1 MSLPTLAT
9 SGVRLTR
16 VARPAPAGCPFV
28 APATAAPLREADG
41 ALVSTAGDRF
51 PIVGGIP
58 RFCEIENYTSS
69 FGRQW
74 NLFEKTQIDREG
86 TAEDIS
92 ARRLF
97 AETGWNP
104 DDLDGLDILEVGS
117 GAGRFSRA
125 ILEHSRANLYSVD
138 YSSAVEANLR
148 NNARLGRGRLWLAQ
162 ASVYELPFPDG
173 RFDKVLCLGV
183 LQHTPDFEAAVAAL
197 IAKAKPGGEIVV
209 DFYPVR
215 GWWTRIHAK
224 YLLRPLTRRIDHD
237 RLLRLIERNVDWLI
251 RVSAVLN
258 RMHLGV
264 LTRFLP
270 LVDQRTL
277 PPAMSAAE
285 RRETSVLDT
294 FDMFSPAYDRPRR
307 VDNVAGMFERH
318 GARPTF
324 AGFVST
330 IIGDAAVVRAVK
342 VPGKTD

>member
-1 MSLPTLAT
+1 LTT
-9 SGVRLTR
+9 SGARQTGSARL
-16 VARPAPAGCPFV
+16 ARASCPFV
-28 APATAAPLREADG
+28 VPATAASLRQSDG
-41 ALVSTAGDRF
+41 ALVSGAGDRF

-58 RFCEIENYTSS
+58 RFCAIENYTSS

-92 ARRLF
+92 AGRLF
-97 AETGWNP
+97 AETGWDP
-104 DDLDGLDILEVGS
+104 EGLDGLDILEVGS

-148 NNARLGRGRLWLAQ
+148 NNGELGRGRLWLAQ

-183 LQHTPDFEAAVAAL
+183 LQHTPDFEASVAAL

-215 GWWTRIHAK
+215 GWWTKVHAK
-224 YLLRPLTRRIDHD
+224 YLLRPVTRRMDHD
-237 RLLRLIERNVDWLI
+237 RLLRLIERNVDWLM
-251 RVSAVLN
+251 RASALLG
-258 RMHLGV
+258 RMHLGA

-277 PPAMSAAE
+277 PAGLTAKQ
-285 RRETSVLDT
+285 RREWSVLDT
-294 FDMFSPAYDRPRR
+294 FDMFSPEFDQPQR
-307 VDNVAGMFERH
+307 VATVARWFEQH
-318 GARPTF
+318 GAEVTF
-324 AGFVST
+324 AGYVENET
-330 IIGDAAVVRAVK
+330 GEAAVVRGRKRPQAVSRSQ
-342 VPGKTD
+342 

>member
-1 MSLPTLAT
+1 LTT
-9 SGVRLTR
+9 SGVRLTGSASP
-16 VARPAPAGCPFV
+16 ARSGCPFV
-28 APATAAPLREADG
+28 APATAAPLRESGG

-51 PIVGGIP
+51 PILGGIP
-58 RFCEIENYTSS
+58 RFCAIENYTSS

-92 ARRLF
+92 AKRLF
-97 AETGWNP
+97 AETGWDP
-104 DDLDGLDILEVGS
+104 GDLDGLDLLEVGS

-125 ILEHSRANLYSVD
+125 ILEHTRANLYSID

-162 ASVYELPFPDG
+162 ASIYELPFPDG

-183 LQHTPDFEAAVAAL
+183 LQHTPDFEASVAAL

-215 GWWTRIHAK
+215 GWWTKVHAK
-224 YLLRPLTRRIDHD
+224 YLLRPISRRMDQE
-237 RLLRLIERNVDWLI
+237 RLLRLIGRNVDWLM
-251 RVSAVLN
+251 RASAVLN
-258 RMHLGV
+258 RLGLGA

-277 PPAMSAAE
+277 PPGLTAKQ
-285 RRETSVLDT
+285 RREWSLLDT
-294 FDMFSPAYDRPRR
+294 FDMYSPEYDQPQRIAT
-307 VDNVAGMFERH
+307 VARWFEQH
-318 GARPTF
+318 GAEVSF
-324 AGFVST
+324 AGHVEN
-330 IIGDAAVVRAVK
+330 GGGGAAVVRGRKRPQAVESRGSK
-342 VPGKTD
+342 